1 MKVITIKDPKG
12 TTQVGVEEPRPAHE
26 GAQVLSSPKPAPE
39 GSAA

>member
-26 GAQVLSSPKPAPE
+26 GRVELSSKPQPA
-39 GSAA
+39 GKSL